1 MRELTLERR
10 LLGGLRLAAHKQHT
24 TTRPIRRGFVPR
36 ELIIPLPDGP
46 TATDTL
52 VAVGEPVL
60 RGQPL
65 AATGEGVAIS
75 HASSSGQVVAIEPR
89 PMPGPPGTTAPAVV
103 IHTDGRD
110 QAIPMTPLAGQS
122 LSRDD
127 MLQRLQDAGLVGLG
141 GALFP
146 TAEKLRSR
154 SEQFTLILNGAEC
167 EPYISCDD
175 MLMREQARDVLD
187 GAALMC
193 DFSGAGRCIV
203 AIERDKPEA
212 ISAIAAAL
220 DEQEDDRFELAQV
233 PTVYPAGGERQLI
246 QLLAGIEVPS
256 GRYPTDVNFLCQN
269 VGTAVALA
277 KLYAHGEPL
286 TSRIVTV
293 TGKGVRT
300 PQNIE
305 APIGTPIAELIGAAG
320 GYSGNVARLIMGG
333 SMMGIALDS
342 DARPVTKATN
352 CVVAAAP
359 DEVYTPGTARPCIR
373 CGDCARVCPARL
385 LPQELIRSLTGD
397 DLERVA
403 SLGLADCIECGCCDV
418 VCPSHITLTERFRG
432 GKHSLAL
439 WTAEQAAAARAEARV
454 ARREQRLDLAA
465 NREAEERRALLAPMQ
480 GDREAR
486 QRALQAVIE
495 RARSPSAAPDGD
507 ET

>member
-24 TTRPIRRGFVPR
+24 TTRPIHRGFVPR
-36 ELIIPLPDGP
+36 ELIIPLADAPL
-46 TATDTL
+46 ATDSL
-52 VAVGEPVL
+52 VRVGERVL

-65 AATGEGVAIS
+65 AARGEGVAMS
-75 HASSSGQVVAIEPR
+75 HASSSGQVVAIEAR

-110 QAIPMTPLAGQS
+110 QAVPMTPLAGQS
-122 LSRDD
+122 LSRNEV
-127 MLQRLQDAGLVGLG
+127 LQRLQDAGLVGLG

-146 TAEKLRSR
+146 TADKLRPHN
-154 SEQFTLILNGAEC
+154 EQFTLILNGAEC

-175 MLMREQARDVLD
+175 MLMREQAREVLD

-220 DEQEDDRFELAQV
+220 NEQDDDRFELAQV

-256 GRYPTDVNFLCQN
+256 GRYPTHVNFLCQN

-293 TGKGVRT
+293 TGQGVST

-305 APIGTPIAELIGAAG
+305 APIGTPIAELIAAAG
-320 GYSGNVARLIMGG
+320 GYRGNVARLIMGG
-333 SMMGIALDS
+333 SMMGVALDS
-342 DARPVTKATN
+342 DAHPVTKATN

-359 DEVYTPGTARPCIR
+359 DEVYTPGTTRPCIR

-385 LPQELIRSLTGD
+385 LPQELIRSLASDNLDG
-397 DLERVA
+397 VA
-403 SLGLADCIECGCCDV
+403 NLGLADCIECGCCDV
-418 VCPSHITLTERFRG
+418 VCPSHIPLTERFRA
-432 GKHSLAL
+432 GKHSLAV
-439 WTAEQAAAARAEARV
+439 WAAEQAAAARAEARV
-454 ARREQRLDLAA
+454 ARRQQRLEVAA
-465 NREAEERRALLAPMQ
+465 ALEDQERRALLAPMQ
-480 GDREAR
+480 GGREAR
-486 QRALQAVIE
+486 QRALRAVIE
-495 RARSPSAAPDGD
+495 RAQSRSAPPHGD
-507 ET
+507 DV